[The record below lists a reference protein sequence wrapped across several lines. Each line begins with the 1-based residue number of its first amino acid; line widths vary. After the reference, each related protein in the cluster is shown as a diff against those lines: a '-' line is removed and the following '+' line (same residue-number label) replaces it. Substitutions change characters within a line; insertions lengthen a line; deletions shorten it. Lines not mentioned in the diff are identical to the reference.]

1 MATSII
7 PSEASS
13 SHPRQI
19 PRPIP
24 LTAPMIPERYASLLA
39 PTSPTAPEHKRAN
52 LIFLPST
59 MIQLCG
65 TTSSVPDILKFK
77 LQQCRTELDYFR
89 CYQDSLRQAL
99 VEKKP
104 LSEKDYL
111 DEMVA
116 VDRRCRPLVEEFR
129 ILTRQQRAMEQDL
142 EDELAPKRR
151 GGIKAD
157 TEADEADTD
166 DDQQLQALSLLE
178 RGYAAALHSK
188 SLSDEITGRH
198 VDLRLAKF
206 RRDVLAYHAASRLE
220 GGEYQM
226 YCHVTGWWE
235 AGSVKV
241 THLVPRGMRGDEL
254 AYLFGDSEVA
264 VEDRKNGITLHA
276 KIEEAMDAGAIAIVP
291 NMPAEK
297 AATPTEWRCV
307 LAKESY
313 RDRIFSR
320 DLTGHASRW
329 NELDGKPLAFLTSSN
344 RPATRFLFF
353 RFIMT
358 YLQAKIQGNVEWT
371 EKIETTNACDLWPL
385 SGPGGY
391 LEKDTL
397 RSITRN
403 ISGFELPASLY
414 EELTFDGENPAMD
427 PDYDTVLSMRLRE
440 VLISGMKGLG
450 IRNNEKFGEELR
462 LVDGVGELERGTE

>member
-1 MATSII
+1 MAASII

-13 SHPRQI
+13 SHPRRI
-19 PRPIP
+19 PRPIT
-24 LTAPMIPERYASLLA
+24 LTAPIIPERYASLLA
-39 PTSPTAPEHKRAN
+39 PTSPTTLEHKRAS

-99 VEKKP
+99 TEKKP

-111 DEMVA
+111 DEMLA

-129 ILTRQQRAMEQDL
+129 ILTRQPRAMKQDL
-142 EDELAPKRR
+142 EDELAPQRR
-151 GGIKAD
+151 GSIRPD

-166 DDQQLQALSLLE
+166 DDQQLHAASLLE
-178 RGYAAALHSK
+178 RAYAAALYSK
-188 SLSDEITGRH
+188 SMSDEIAGRH
-198 VDLRLAKF
+198 VGLRLAKF

-220 GGEYQM
+220 GGEYQT

-241 THLVPRGMRGDEL
+241 THLVPRGMKGDEL

-291 NMPAEK
+291 DMPAEK
-297 AATPTEWRCV
+297 ATTPTEWRCV

-329 NELDGKPLAFLTSSN
+329 NELDGKPLVFLTSSN

-371 EKIETTNACDLWPL
+371 EKIETTAAHDLWPL

-391 LEKDTL
+391 MEKDTL

-414 EELTFDGENPAMD
+414 EGLTFDGEDPAGD
-427 PDYDTVLSMRLRE
+427 PDYDTLLSMRLRE

-450 IRNNEKFGEELR
+450 IRNNEKLGEELK
-462 LVDGVGELERGTE
+462 LVDGAGELELRTE